1 MKIYSFVGSSGTGK
15 SHRAQW
21 VAKQRGIE
29 AIIDDGLLI
38 KGNKVL
44 AGSSA
49 KKEQTKIASI
59 RRALFIDTDHAE
71 EVRNVIK
78 KQDIQSILIL
88 GTSDGMIEN
97 IVKALELPEISEKIR
112 IEDVATDLE
121 IKRAQ
126 SIRREEG
133 KHVIPVPTFE
143 IKRQFSGYFLD
154 PLRIFRPKGK
164 GMVPF
169 VADKSVV
176 RPTFSYL
183 GKYVIS
189 DYAIYAIV
197 ENVVLRVD
205 GVQRIVRFR
214 MDNTSLGIKID
225 MDISVYYGFYI
236 PEVTKNFQSQTKEIL
251 EKLTGLNV
259 LAVNIIAR
267 TLYVNQENS

>member
-1 MKIYSFVGSSGTGK
+1 MKIYSFVGPSGTGK

-21 VAKQRGIE
+21 VAKQRGVE
-29 AIIDDGLLI
+29 CIIDDGLLI

-59 RRALFIDTDHAE
+59 RRALFTDVNHVE
-71 EVRNVIK
+71 EVKSAID
-78 KQDIQSILIL
+78 KQDLQSILIL
-88 GTSDGMIEN
+88 GTSDGMIDN
-97 IVKALELPEISEKIR
+97 IIKTLGLPKVSEKIR

-121 IKRAQ
+121 IKRAI
-126 SIRREEG
+126 SIRKEEG

-164 GMVPF
+164 GTVPF

-197 ENVVLRVD
+197 ENVALRVE

-214 MDNTSLGIKID
+214 MDNMPIGIKID
-225 MDISVYYGFYI
+225 MDISIYYGCNI
-236 PEVTKNFQSQTKEIL
+236 PNVIEKFQVHTKEIL

-259 LAVNIIAR
+259 LAVNITAR
-267 TLYVNQENS
+267 TLYVRT